1 MARPVVHASNAATVL
16 SGVGLLV
23 AVAVGSWWIADAV
36 VSGAIGAV
44 MLRFGATVGMAFY
57 YLVLL
62 RVATG
67 RTLRPRWQADG
78 HY

>member
-1 MARPVVHASNAATVL
+1 MARPVVHGSNAALVL
-16 SGVGLLV
+16 SGLGLLV

-36 VSGAIGAV
+36 VAGATGALL
-44 MLRFGATVGMAFY
+44 LRFGATVGIAFY

-67 RTLRPRWQADG
+67 RTLRPRWHVDG
-78 HY
+78 RH